1 MHNNTL
7 KRIISAFLAMIMIV
21 CISLS
26 DVYHI
31 YEVYAEDSADSE
43 AVEESI
49 QQETIAEAEV
59 SYDENKIYE
68 FEYHSDDFSAKLQI
82 ESNAVFSIENEP
94 LNYDDVIFSVTAINE
109 KDERLKSFIR
119 HLLMMN
125 ILFCSMTLD
134 SIRKTA

>member
-59 SYDENKIYE
+59 SYD
-68 FEYHSDDFSAKLQI
+68 
-82 ESNAVFSIENEP
+82 
-94 LNYDDVIFSVTAINE
+94 
-109 KDERLKSFIR
+109 
-119 HLLMMN
+119 
-125 ILFCSMTLD
+125 
-134 SIRKTA
+134 

>member
-1 MHNNTL
+1 
-7 KRIISAFLAMIMIV
+7 MIMIV

-109 KDERLKSFIR
+109 KDERFEKLYQASADDEYS
-119 HLLMMN
+119 LLLLN
-125 ILFCSMTLD
+125 G
-134 SIRKTA
+134 K